1 MTLLPVLLFISGVLC
16 LIWAVRMGNSSGKT
30 SPEILTIL
38 QGLAG
43 VKKEISKVQKG
54 LREVE
59 TQLGDHELRLFRN
72 ENVQEDL
79 RTEVNTQKVSINRL
93 TTLAKDAFAQ
103 AEPQPQ
109 MNPQPYFSANPL
121 NSAQGVNPYH
131 RLYDNSN
138 APTDS
143 PLETLAQTTKFPQYS
158 PSFLS
163 VEEESPSPMLPEKY
177 QWVLELDQQGWSVAE
192 IAGHL
197 AISRDAVTMVLRTAP
212 QGKGLRS

>member
-1 MTLLPVLLFISGVLC
+1 MTLLPVLLFILGVLC
-16 LIWAVRMGNSSGKT
+16 LIWAMRMGNTSGKT

-72 ENVQEDL
+72 ENVQADL
-79 RTEVNTQKVSINRL
+79 RTEVNAQKININQL
-93 TTLAKDAFAQ
+93 TSSAVNTFAQ
-103 AEPQPQ
+103 PQPQ
-109 MNPQPYFSANPL
+109 MKPQPYLSANPL
-121 NSAQGVNPYH
+121 NSSQGTNPYH
-131 RLYDNSN
+131 RLYDNGNTLS
-138 APTDS
+138 DS
-143 PLETLAQTTKFPQYS
+143 PLESLDRYTEA
-158 PSFLS
+158 
-163 VEEESPSPMLPEKY
+163 ESLSPMLPEKY

-197 AISRDAVTMVLRTAP
+197 AISRDAVNMVLRTALK
-212 QGKGLRS
+212 GKGLKA

>member
-1 MTLLPVLLFISGVLC
+1 MTLLPVLLFILGVLC
-16 LIWAVRMGNSSGKT
+16 LVWAMRMGNTSGKT

-72 ENVQEDL
+72 ENVQADL
-79 RTEVNTQKVSINRL
+79 RTEVNAQKININQL
-93 TTLAKDAFAQ
+93 TSSAVNTFAQ
-103 AEPQPQ
+103 
-109 MNPQPYFSANPL
+109 PQPYLSANPL
-121 NSAQGVNPYH
+121 NSSQGTNPYH
-131 RLYDNSN
+131 RLYDNGNTLS
-138 APTDS
+138 DS
-143 PLETLAQTTKFPQYS
+143 PLEPLDRYTEAEPL
-158 PSFLS
+158 
-163 VEEESPSPMLPEKY
+163 SPMLPEKY

-197 AISRDAVTMVLRTAP
+197 AISRDAVNMVLRTALK
-212 QGKGLRS
+212 GKGLKA